1 MPFIL
6 CRHPAL
12 AGTEPLAAHTKLELG
27 RVVCTTL
34 LQMHKSVTVPH
45 AEPLAAHTKLE
56 LGRVVGSKVAK
67 SDGGAMR
74 VQANVIPAFK
84 PVSG

>member
-12 AGTEPLAAHTKLELG
+12 AGT
-27 RVVCTTL
+27 
-34 LQMHKSVTVPH
+34 
-45 AEPLAAHTKLE
+45 EPLAAHTKLE